1 MCIFPQE
8 HPFPN
13 PSVGK
18 ESDAQLAVP
27 PLDPGIDLDL
37 ARKFDLSRIL
47 HDIGDNSSELF
58 PFDNEDFLK
67 YSFF

>member
-1 MCIFPQE
+1 MCIFPRNT
-8 HPFPN
+8 PFPN

-47 HDIGDNSSELF
+47 HDIGGITQASCFHLIMRTF
-58 PFDNEDFLK
+58 
-67 YSFF
+67 